1 MAERALQMRAPFPA
15 TEALEKDVAFSE
27 GGCDFPLVS
36 PGPAQKAPWMSRDG
50 ARALGIP
57 GRAAGL
63 AGAQLSW
70 SPALGQGGRSAVSL
84 VEPGGR
90 TLKAAGLD
98 WGPSLKYDLLP
109 SAPLTPRRR
118 TRAYFM

>member
-1 MAERALQMRAPFPA
+1 MWLSPRVGAIFLWLA
-15 TEALEKDVAFSE
+15 
-27 GGCDFPLVS
+27 

-70 SPALGQGGRSAVSL
+70 SPELGQGGRSAVSL

-90 TLKAAGLD
+90 TLRAAGLD
-98 WGPSLKYDLLP
+98 SGPSLKYDLLL
-109 SAPLTPRRR
+109 SAPLTPRLR